1 MPAISSLCVY
11 CGSSPGALPVYAAA
25 AERLGAEL
33 AKRGVRLVYGGGRVG
48 LMGILADA
56 VLKGGGSV
64 TGVIP
69 GHLRD
74 REVGHDALS
83 ELVIVDTMHERKAKM
98 SELADAF
105 AVLPG
110 GLGTL
115 DETFEIITWR
125 QLRLHDKPVVIIDID
140 GYWGPLHHMVASM
153 VEGGFVRKEHAALF
167 TVVSNVE
174 AAFDALQ
181 AMPSP
186 RFEVDREHI

>member
-11 CGSSPGALPVYAAA
+11 CGSSAGASPVYAEAA
-25 AERLGAEL
+25 RRLGSEL

-48 LMGILADA
+48 LMGIVADA
-56 VLKGGGSV
+56 VLKGGGEV

-69 GHLRD
+69 GHLQD

-83 ELVIVDTMHERKAKM
+83 ELVVVETMHERKAKM

-115 DETFEIITWR
+115 DETFEIVTWR
-125 QLRLHDKPVVIIDID
+125 QLRLHDKPVVVVDVD
-140 GYWGPLHHMVASM
+140 GYWAPLESMIASM
-153 VEGGFVRKEHAALF
+153 VDRGFVRKEHAELF
-167 TVVSNVE
+167 TVVREVDAVFE
-174 AAFDALQ
+174 ALQ
-181 AMPSP
+181 AMPPP
-186 RFEVDREHI
+186 RFGVDTEHI

>member
-11 CGSSPGALPVYAAA
+11 CGSSPGASPVYAAA
-25 AERLGAEL
+25 AERLGSEL

-64 TGVIP
+64 TGIIP
-69 GHLRD
+69 GHLQEL
-74 REVGHDALS
+74 EVGHDALS
-83 ELVIVDTMHERKAKM
+83 ELFIVETMHERKAKM

-115 DETFEIITWR
+115 DETFEIVTWR

-140 GYWGPLHHMVASM
+140 GYWAPLQTMVAAM
-153 VEGGFVRKEHAALF
+153 VDAGFVRAAHASLF
-167 TVVSNVE
+167 TVVQDVD
-174 AAFDALQ
+174 AAFDALE
-181 AMPSP
+181 AMPVP
-186 RFEVDREHI
+186 RFGVDSKHL